1 MTMVE
6 ASAGSRAGVVDAAEV
21 AMIHRVE
28 THDDLTQLS
37 AQWRVLQNSGM
48 TTPYQTYDWIRA
60 WSDALSAPLG
70 IKPLI
75 VTAHDSRGRAIA
87 LLPLGVRSRRGVT
100 CGIFLGGKHANM
112 NMGVYEPQVMSGL
125 SADDLGFTLRNVAE
139 KHGIDLF
146 HFENQPLTWLGRDN
160 PLLKLPHQPSASSA
174 WKTALVP
181 DGEEMIRSLMSSESR
196 KKLRHKE
203 KKLGE
208 NGTVSFLEARN
219 LSEVET
225 VLVAFYAQK
234 AARFHTM
241 GITDPFADSSVR
253 AFLHAGATS
262 GIADGT
268 QSISLFAMRV
278 GERIVSV
285 FGGAIHQGRFTGMF
299 TSFDGDPAVARYS
312 PGDLLLLHLVKM
324 MCARGLTSFDLG
336 TGDAKYKADY
346 CKTEEP
352 LFDSFLPMTL
362 TGRIAAASL
371 RSVLAVKRAMKK
383 SELALALVGGFRK
396 LRGG

>member
-6 ASAGSRAGVVDAAEV
+6 ASAGGTAGLFDAAEV
-21 AMIHRVE
+21 AMVQRVE
-28 THDDLTQLS
+28 THDDLSQLA
-37 AQWRVLQNSGM
+37 AQWRVLQSSGM
-48 TTPYQTYDWIRA
+48 ATPYQTYDWIRA

-75 VTAHDSRGRAIA
+75 VTGHDSRGRMIA

-112 NMGVYEPQVMSGL
+112 NMGVFEPQAMSGL
-125 SADDLGFTLRNVAE
+125 SADDLGFMLRNVAE
-139 KHGIDLF
+139 RHTIDLF
-146 HFENQPLTWLGRDN
+146 HFENQPCAWLGRDN
-160 PLLKLPHQPSASSA
+160 PLLKLPHQASASSA
-174 WKTALVP
+174 WKTTLMP
-181 DGEEMIRSLMSSESR
+181 DGEEMIRGLMSSESR

-208 NGTVSFLEARN
+208 NGPVSFLETRN
-219 LSEVET
+219 VSEVEA
-225 VLVAFYAQK
+225 VLSAFYAQK
-234 AARFHTM
+234 AARFRAM
-241 GITDPFADSSVR
+241 GVADPFADGHVR
-253 AFLHAGATS
+253 AFLHAGATG
-262 GIADGT
+262 GIAEGK
-268 QSISLFAMRV
+268 QSISLFAMRL

-299 TSFDGDPAVARYS
+299 TSFDGDPVVARYS

-336 TGDAKYKADY
+336 TGDASYKTDY

-352 LFDSFLPMTL
+352 LFDSFLPMTP
-362 TGRIAAASL
+362 TGQVAAAGMRCAFTIKGS
-371 RSVLAVKRAMKK
+371 MKK
-383 SELALALVGGFRK
+383 SALALALVSRFRK

>member
-6 ASAGSRAGVVDAAEV
+6 ASAGGTAGVVDAAEV
-21 AMIHRVE
+21 AMIQRVE
-28 THDDLTQLS
+28 THDDLSRLA
-37 AQWRVLQNSGM
+37 AQWRVLQNSGLA
-48 TTPYQTYDWIRA
+48 TPYQTYDWIRA

-75 VTAHDSRGRAIA
+75 VTGHDSRGRVIA
-87 LLPLGVRSRRGVT
+87 LLPLGVRHIKGVT

-112 NMGVYEPQVMSGL
+112 NMGVFEPQAMSGL
-125 SADDLGFTLRNVAE
+125 SADDLGFILRNVAE
-139 KHGIDLF
+139 RHGIDLF
-146 HFENQPLTWLGRDN
+146 HFENQPRVWLGRDN
-160 PLLKLPHQPSASSA
+160 PLLKLPHQSSASSA
-174 WKTALVP
+174 WKTALVQ
-181 DGEEMIRSLMSSESR
+181 DGEEMIRGLMSSESR

-208 NGTVSFLEARN
+208 NGPVSFLEVRSVDEA
-219 LSEVET
+219 ET
-225 VLVAFYAQK
+225 VLSAFYAQK
-234 AARFHTM
+234 AARFRAM
-241 GITDPFADSSVR
+241 GIADPFADSHVR
-253 AFLHAGATS
+253 AFLHAGATA
-262 GIADGT
+262 GVAEGK

-324 MCARGLTSFDLG
+324 MCARGLASFDLG
-336 TGDAKYKADY
+336 TGDASYKTDY

-352 LFDSFLPMTL
+352 LFDSFLPMTM
-362 TGRIAAASL
+362 TGRVAAAGM
-371 RSVLAVKRAMKK
+371 RSAFALKGTMKK
-383 SELALALVGGFRK
+383 SEFVLALVSRFRR
-396 LRGG
+396 LRRG